1 MLKQTILDRYISK
14 EILISWLA
22 VFTVLTLIISG
33 STLGHLFAK
42 AAEGS
47 LPTNVVFTL
56 LANSTIR
63 YSVQL
68 VPISLFIGILF
79 ALGRLYK
86 DSEIVSMFAC
96 GVSYKLIY
104 RPLAYIVVP
113 LLIVTTIINLFL
125 VPVLRHEYHALEEA
139 VEDKVDIAGVAAGRF
154 TASKGTAPSIFFM
167 ESRDDL
173 GKMHNVFLH
182 QTAKEQRNS
191 IETSKRASYFI
202 DQAERKF
209 MIFEDGMRYVGK
221 PGEAD
226 YQTIEYKKHGVYVE
240 DNDPIRVRKKR
251 NEIPTTDLWQS
262 DRPADQSELQFRYA
276 IPLVTLV
283 LAILAV
289 PLSHTS
295 PRKGRFSKMGI
306 AIIIYIL
313 YSNLVIVATSWM
325 EKSKSPDWLG
335 IWWVHL
341 LFLTLAVFLLMRRTQ
356 FHKGLLRKS

>member
-14 EILISWLA
+14 EILISWFA
-22 VFTVLTLIISG
+22 VFAVLTLIISG
-33 STLGHLFAK
+33 STLGHLFAQ

-63 YSVQL
+63 YSIQL

-96 GVSYKLIY
+96 GVSYKLLY
-104 RPLAYIVVP
+104 RPLIYIVVP
-113 LLIVTTIINLFL
+113 LVIITTLANLFL
-125 VPVLRHEYHALEEA
+125 VPGLRHEYYALEEA
-139 VEDKVDIAGVAAGRF
+139 VEDKVDITGVVAGRF
-154 TASKGTAPSIFFM
+154 TPSKGTTPSIFFM

-173 GKMHNVFLH
+173 GKMNNVFVH
-182 QTAKEQRNS
+182 QTGKDQRNA
-191 IETSKRASYFI
+191 IETSKRASYLIDDADHKFI
-202 DQAERKF
+202 
-209 MIFEDGMRYVGK
+209 IFENGLRYEGK

-226 YQTIEYKKHGVYVE
+226 YQTIEYQKHGVYIE
-240 DNDPIRVRKKR
+240 DSDPIRVRRKR
-251 NEIPTTDLWQS
+251 NEIPT
-262 DRPADQSELQFRYA
+262 SELWHSDKADHQAELQWRLA
-276 IPLVTLV
+276 IPLVTFV

-295 PRKGRFSKMGI
+295 PRKGRFSKMGL
-306 AIIIYIL
+306 AIIVYII
-313 YSNLVIVATSWM
+313 YSNLLIVATSWM
-325 EKSKSPDWLG
+325 EKSKTPDWLG

-341 LFLTLAVFLLMRRTQ
+341 LFLILAMFLLARRTQ
-356 FHKGLLRKS
+356 YHKQLLRK